1 MKLCVL
7 GATGN
12 SGRPL
17 VRAALDRG
25 HAVAAVVRDAG
36 KMAGLAHARLTVRAV
51 SFADHAALTDALKGH
66 DAVVNAAGHVN
77 DSAGYVLLIAGIVR
91 AADAALGEGGRF
103 WLFGGAA
110 MLDVPGVGVTT
121 LDLPR
126 IPKMYEAHRANLN
139 AVRATRLDWSMLCPG
154 PMVPAPDGNAT
165 KGLHVS
171 ADVWP
176 LPPPAY
182 TRILP
187 RIALSLAFLRLIPRM
202 TIYYEDAADVILGH
216 LGKNGAYSRKRV
228 GVALPNGER
237 RIKRE
242 AK

>member
-1 MKLCVL
+1 MKLCIL

-17 VRAALDRG
+17 VRAALEQG
-25 HAVAAVVRDAG
+25 HAVTAVVRDAG
-36 KMAGLAHARLTVRAV
+36 KTASMAHERLAVRAV
-51 SFADHAALTDALKGH
+51 SFGDHAALTDALKGH
-66 DAVVNAAGHVN
+66 DAIINAAGHV
-77 DSAGYVLLIAGIVR
+77 DDGAGYVSLIAGIVR

-110 MLDVPGVGVTT
+110 MLDVPGTGVTT

-126 IPKMYEAHRANLN
+126 IPKMYQAHRANLN

-154 PMVPAPDGNAT
+154 PMVPAPDGKAT
-165 KGLHVS
+165 KGLLVS

-176 LPPPAY
+176 VSPPAY

-216 LGKNGAYSRKRV
+216 LGKNGPYSHKRV
-228 GVALPNGER
+228 GVALPKGER
-237 RIKRE
+237 RIKQGN
-242 AK
+242 